1 MTTTINASTSAGL
14 VQTADTSGIVKLQS
28 NGVTTNALAWINFNG
43 STSAI
48 RANYNI
54 GSITKNATGD
64 FTLNFTSAL
73 ADANYS
79 VSGICSDLTYG
90 ANIYLEGTTYSTT
103 AVRILTR
110 SGYTA
115 TPATGD
121 ATYTCIQVH
130 GN

>member
-1 MTTTINASTSAGL
+1 MVSIVNASPTNGITVTSDG
-14 VQTADTSGIVKLQS
+14 SGVLKCQA
-28 NGVTTNALAWINFNG
+28 NGVTTNALAWVNFNG